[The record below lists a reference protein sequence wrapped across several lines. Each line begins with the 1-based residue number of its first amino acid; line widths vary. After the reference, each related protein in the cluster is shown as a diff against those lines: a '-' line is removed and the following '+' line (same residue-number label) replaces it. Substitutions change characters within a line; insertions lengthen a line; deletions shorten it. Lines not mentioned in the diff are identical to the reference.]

1 MPSSFK
7 RKYPTMT
14 KSVAGQR
21 VTEYPWQQEVK
32 LMSLA
37 GVPFISFAKYSK
49 FDAGIN
55 IYMDDFTWVLM
66 FY

>member
-1 MPSSFK
+1 
-7 RKYPTMT
+7 MT

-32 LMSLA
+32 LTSLA

-49 FDAGIN
+49 FDAGKKSI
-55 IYMDDFTWVLM
+55 
-66 FY
+66 